1 MDYMTEPEYKVPRL
15 LWESLEA
22 VLLAQGK
29 RLVKDMAKTL
39 DVNEKELLK
48 KVFPTKDSIKVTLH
62 DTQTSSLQCQAFI
75 QDGVIV
81 RHCDHPVLLGS
92 EFCGSHKTNRSTVT
106 DSESA
111 IQYIKLRDS
120 PDRPSLW
127 VRLPDNYV
135 VDSTGQIRGQYS
147 RERESL
153 QLFQVE

>member
-1 MDYMTEPEYKVPRL
+1 MTEPEYKVPRL

-62 DTQTSSLQCQAFI
+62 DTQTSSLQCQAYV
-75 QDGVIV
+75 QDGAIV
-81 RHCDHPVLLGS
+81 KHCGHPVLLGS
-92 EFCGSHKTNRSTVT
+92 EFCGVHRTNRSTVT
-106 DSESA
+106 DTGSA
-111 IQYIKLRDS
+111 TQYIKLRDS

-127 VRLPDNYV
+127 VRLRDNYV
-135 VDSTGQIRGQYS
+135 VDCTGKIRGQYS

-153 QLFQVE
+153 QLFQIEEL